1 MDGQQPSVI
10 WDGSRFEVFY
20 NGDSDAERAEL
31 PSAFNAILH
40 ISHAYST
47 DGATG
52 EAFATSDPDH
62 VFSWDE
68 SFGYERYAW
77 LTGADVVLRED
88 GYWLFYTGYSDVN
101 PPEDFL
107 VPANNGWCDGAG
119 DTCKCFV
126 EDEDGAEVCLLES
139 VMTFNLAR
147 RTR

>member
-1 MDGQQPSVI
+1 MGGQQPSVI
-10 WDGSRFEVFY
+10 WDGSRFEIFY
-20 NGDSDAERAEL
+20 NGDSDAERAAL
-31 PSAFNAILH
+31 PSAFNSILH

-52 EAFATSDPDH
+52 EVFATSDPDH

-68 SFGYERYAW
+68 SFDYERYAW

-88 GYWLFYTGYSDVN
+88 GYWLFYTGYSAVN
-101 PPEDFL
+101 PPENFL
-107 VPANNGWCDGAG
+107 VPANNDWCDGAG
-119 DTCKCFV
+119 DTCICYV
-126 EDEDGAEVCLLES
+126 EGGTEICLLES